1 MSSNPVLDQLNSEVA
16 TFPAR
21 ASGEE
26 LYDYIG
32 RLSAR
37 ILSKN
42 REGLAAAMIDWLE
55 LRSEPKTMLAVQ
67 IASDLRLAE
76 TRPALESF
84 LNDVREGRVFLPYY
98 AKPIEATLLKL

>member
-16 TFPAR
+16 AFPAR

-26 LYDYIG
+26 LYDYIR
-32 RLSAR
+32 RLSGR

-42 REGLAAAMIDWLE
+42 RAELAAAMVDWLE

-76 TRPALESF
+76 LKPALESF
-84 LNDVREGRVFLPYY
+84 LNDVREGRIFLPYY
-98 AKPIEATLLKL
+98 AKAIEATLQKL